1 MWSPRDRTPLY
12 HDKGWLCL
20 GANNPWG
27 LQHNLKTGFVVSICT
42 PGEFWYS
49 PEPVIMVQGLQPQ
62 FLFPSLSVL
71 VYLGTSVPL
80 PGNQHTQ
87 GKSVLPA
94 NVAVALTALFC
105 SSLSSQSTYLHG
117 PHGGPPQWLAQDPEL
132 FPAFQGNL
140 SLRLIRFFFPK
151 KTPRLLTWELKTVLM

>member
-1 MWSPRDRTPLY
+1 MTKGGSASVLTTPEGYNTTWKLAS
-12 HDKGWLCL
+12 LF
-20 GANNPWG
+20 P
-27 LQHNLKTGFVVSICT
+27 FVPQGSFDTV
-42 PGEFWYS
+42 
-49 PEPVIMVQGLQPQ
+49 PEPAIMAQGPQPQ

-151 KTPRLLTWELKTVLM
+151 KTTQAIDLRIKNSIDVVG